1 MLPLSI
7 RVEPV
12 NVESR
17 VVNWLAAELRGI
29 FALEVVVGK
38 GLSPGRVL
46 GFYDEER
53 EQVRADLLV
62 EELARE
68 LPPLSLVLIDS
79 DAYVEGL
86 NFIFGIARPGWGG
99 VVFLARLKPE
109 FYDQPMSDEVFL
121 SRLLKEAVHE
131 LGHALGLEHC
141 RTPRCVMRFSN
152 SIVEV
157 DAKTHR
163 FCARCAHNL
172 NLLHP
177 GVLRV

>member
-79 DAYVEGL
+79 D
-86 NFIFGIARPGWGG
+86 
-99 VVFLARLKPE
+99 
-109 FYDQPMSDEVFL
+109 
-121 SRLLKEAVHE
+121 
-131 LGHALGLEHC
+131 
-141 RTPRCVMRFSN
+141 
-152 SIVEV
+152 
-157 DAKTHR
+157 
-163 FCARCAHNL
+163 
-172 NLLHP
+172 
-177 GVLRV
+177 

>member
-1 MLPLSI
+1 MLPLSV

-17 VVNWLAAELRGI
+17 VVSWLVSELRNV
-29 FALEVVVGK
+29 FTVDVVAGK

-53 EQVRADLLV
+53 GQVRADLLV

-68 LPPLSLVLIDS
+68 LLPISLVLIDS
-79 DAYVEGL
+79 DAYVERL

-109 FYDQPMSDEVFL
+109 FYDQPISDEVFL

-141 RTPRCVMRFSN
+141 RAPRCVMRFSN
-152 SIVEV
+152 SIAEV

-163 FCARCAHNL
+163 FCARCAHHL
-172 NLLHP
+172 NLLYP
-177 GVLRV
+177 GILRL